1 MDCNVII
8 IGAGVVGLSVANTV
22 AKNFDNVFLV
32 DRNNNFGQE
41 TSSRNSEVVHSGI
54 YYPTDSLKS
63 KLCVSG
69 RNLLYNYC
77 DARSIPYKKIG
88 KLVIGNKSDGL
99 ALLKII
105 QANASKN
112 GVESTLLDAS
122 EISSMEPNV
131 SAEYA
136 LCFKE
141 SGIVDSH
148 SLMKSLEIDAITNGV
163 TIAYKNEVLSVK
175 KLADGGYVLNIK
187 DSQNNF
193 YDISSNVI
201 VNCGGLNSYN
211 ISCMAGICD
220 PRYQLSFWKGEYF
233 WLSNN
238 DSTKVNSLI
247 YPTPEKNITGLGIHT
262 TVDLNGRMKL
272 GPNAIYL
279 GEKNIFD
286 YSVDI
291 NNKEKFYS
299 AAKKYLPGLKISQL
313 NADQSGIR
321 PKLQKPGDSF
331 RDFVIEN
338 ERDRGFEN
346 FINLFGIESPGLT
359 SSLAIG
365 NYVNDLINDNLIK
378 G

>member
-1 MDCNVII
+1 
-8 IGAGVVGLSVANTV
+8 
-22 AKNFDNVFLV
+22 
-32 DRNNNFGQE
+32 
-41 TSSRNSEVVHSGI
+41 
-54 YYPTDSLKS
+54 
-63 KLCVSG
+63 
-69 RNLLYNYC
+69 
-77 DARSIPYKKIG
+77 
-88 KLVIGNKSDGL
+88 
-99 ALLKII
+99 
-105 QANASKN
+105 
-112 GVESTLLDAS
+112 
-122 EISSMEPNV
+122 
-131 SAEYA
+131 
-136 LCFKE
+136 
-141 SGIVDSH
+141 
-148 SLMKSLEIDAITNGV
+148 
-163 TIAYKNEVLSVK
+163 
-175 KLADGGYVLNIK
+175 
-187 DSQNNF
+187 
-193 YDISSNVI
+193 
-201 VNCGGLNSYN
+201 
-211 ISCMAGICD
+211 
-220 PRYQLSFWKGEYF
+220 
-233 WLSNN
+233 
-238 DSTKVNSLI
+238 
-247 YPTPEKNITGLGIHT
+247 
-262 TVDLNGRMKL
+262 MKL